1 MNTYE
6 KEGRGG
12 QLLLTRQP
20 TRLSVLNDERCL
32 RVPTRSGPLG
42 VKDLSCKSGQD
53 AYLAQ
58 SAAAGAAG
66 DEGLFLG
73 TLMNRAL
80 SWLPRLSRGVTTC
93 PERSRGTGPTAASG
107 PGGKISPSAVIRCA
121 CSHTLFPVSYKG
133 RNRSMCGAMVQRLAR
148 SPFKAKIRVRFPL
161 ALP

>member
-80 SWLPRLSRGVTTC
+80 SWLPRLSRGVVTTC
-93 PERSRGTGPTAASG
+93 PEHSRGTGADRSFRSRRKDLSKRCHPLCLFAHA
-107 PGGKISPSAVIRCA
+107 ISRI
-121 CSHTLFPVSYKG
+121 LQ
-133 RNRSMCGAMVQRLAR
+133 RS
-148 SPFKAKIRVRFPL
+148 
-161 ALP
+161 